1 MVATTTPIKEDTKV
15 ATTGVLCPF
24 VVVDIE
30 KEDDLTRDLELQRK
44 LEVEYK
50 NKPVLVVKD
59 VYPAAPVTP

>member
-15 ATTGVLCPF
+15 VATGLLRPF
-24 VVVDIE
+24 VVVDIK
-30 KEDDLTRDLELQRK
+30 KEDDLTWDLELRRK